1 MNSVENPTLTAKRLE
16 FFIDKEIDS
25 TKKFYKVL
33 GIGLGATAAV
43 ITGAATVVLAKAYI
57 ASSPFISTFSKF
69 RHGRMIKVFTK
80 PKNPSLFAL
89 ATIGTT
95 WGPFAVAALAG
106 VLVYSLVNKI
116 GEWRTGQLEK
126 LKRLNDKTMVNETIA
141 NALKRLSGENRLEMM
156 KEMSFE
162 QLSGVYESLGKE
174 KFKSLLS
181 EKQKEELN
189 KSMHN
194 SHNDF
199 NPMNETAQKV
209 VAALNLTFIDGECY

>member
-1 MNSVENPTLTAKRLE
+1 MTSIGSPTLTAERLNS
-16 FFIDKEIDS
+16 FIDREIDS

-33 GIGLGATAAV
+33 SIGLGVTAAV
-43 ITGAATVVLAKAYI
+43 VAGVATVVLAKAYI
-57 ASSPFISTFSKF
+57 ATSPFISTFSKF
-69 RHGRMIKVFTK
+69 QHGRMIKVFTT
-80 PKNPSLFAL
+80 PKNPLLFAL

-116 GEWRTGQLEK
+116 GEWRTGKLEQ
-126 LKRLNDKTMVNETIA
+126 LKRSNDQAMVHETIA

-162 QLSGVYESLGKE
+162 QLSGVYDSLGRE

-189 KSMHN
+189 ISMHK
-194 SHNDF
+194 SHTDFDPLND
-199 NPMNETAQKV
+199 TVQKV
-209 VAALNLTFIDGECY
+209 VIALNLTFLDGESY